1 MSFFEKLLKTD
12 SRIIYLIMLI
22 GIAIPLINPLGLPLE
37 IVDTTRQAFQ
47 EVEKLAPGAKVLV
60 SFDYSPGGAAELD
73 PISAAML
80 SHFLRKGAKIYAV
93 TSVAEGTMFA
103 QQNLKLYEAAGKVYG
118 TDFVNLGY
126 FAGGESAVAAMSED
140 FRSVFKT
147 DTEGTPV
154 DQIAMMKDVQ
164 DMNDMDMVVS
174 VNVGPG
180 GAATA
185 QVWVRQVAVIYPDV
199 PVVLGVTAVMTPNIM
214 PYLQSRQIKGLL
226 GGLRPAAEYELL
238 LEAPGNAVAM
248 MDAQSA
254 AHITIL
260 GFIILGNIA
269 YFVTKPKK
277 QVKTN

>member
-1 MSFFEKLLKTD
+1 MSFFEKLLKLD
-12 SRIIYLIMLI
+12 ARFIYLIMLI
-22 GIAIPLINPLGLPLE
+22 GIAIPLIKPIGLPLQV
-37 IVDTTRQAFQ
+37 VDTTRQAFQ
-47 EVEKLAPGAKVLV
+47 EVEKLDPGAKVLM

-80 SHFLRKGAKIYAV
+80 THFLRKDAKIYAV
-93 TSVAEGTMFA
+93 TSVPEGTMFA
-103 QQNLKLYEAAGKVYG
+103 EQNLKAYEAAGKAYG
-118 TDFVNLGY
+118 TDYVNLGY
-126 FAGGESAVAAMSED
+126 FAGGESAVAALSED

-147 DTEGTPV
+147 DIEGTPV
-154 DQIAMMKDVQ
+154 DQIPMMKDVH

-185 QVWVRQVAVIYPDV
+185 QVWVRQVAVVYTKV

-214 PYLQSRQIKGLL
+214 PYLQSGQIKGLL
-226 GGLRPAAEYELL
+226 GGLRPAAEYEILL
-238 LEAPGNAVAM
+238 DARGNAVAM

-269 YFVTKPKK
+269 YFVVKPKNK
-277 QVKTN
+277 LKTN

>member
-1 MSFFEKLLKTD
+1 
-12 SRIIYLIMLI
+12 
-22 GIAIPLINPLGLPLE
+22 
-37 IVDTTRQAFQ
+37 
-47 EVEKLAPGAKVLV
+47 
-60 SFDYSPGGAAELD
+60 
-73 PISAAML
+73 
-80 SHFLRKGAKIYAV
+80 
-93 TSVAEGTMFA
+93 
-103 QQNLKLYEAAGKVYG
+103 
-118 TDFVNLGY
+118 
-126 FAGGESAVAAMSED
+126 
-140 FRSVFKT
+140 
-147 DTEGTPV
+147 
-154 DQIAMMKDVQ
+154 
-164 DMNDMDMVVS
+164 MNDMDMVVS